1 MARQCCRR
9 CFRLFRSIRIQIRT
23 SNEKVAAAADK
34 ILGYK
39 SKWLEIAANS
49 IYPMTEESGEICYY
63 ANAVICNFSTDFY
76 DVEFNAIAIIEN
88 GGAYTYAK
96 AVSTSRSLYYVV
108 NSAVLDK
115 YTDRII
121 GDLVAENTKL

>member
-1 MARQCCRR
+1 
-9 CFRLFRSIRIQIRT
+9 
-23 SNEKVAAAADK
+23 
-34 ILGYK
+34 
-39 SKWLEIAANS
+39 
-49 IYPMTEESGEICYY
+49 MTEESGEICYY
-63 ANAVICNFSTDFY
+63 ANAVIWNFSSGFY

-115 YTDRII
+115 YTVYAFQLRFKVLIAFYKL
-121 GDLVAENTKL
+121 LVFSN